1 MKLTTILSTT
11 ALISLA
17 LAEDLQWCGPSQFY
31 PSKYTCFGT
40 LLCPKT
46 TSGEAYIACGLA
58 CYDAGTYYCDAATQ
72 LQLIT
77 PDSAVQY
84 CGSAPYRP
92 GGVSSEQERRHV
104 QS

>member
-1 MKLTTILSTT
+1 MKLTVLLSSIAIL
-11 ALISLA
+11 LPLA
-17 LAEDLQWCGPSQFY
+17 FAEDLQWCGTAQFY

-46 TSGEAYIACGLA
+46 SWGEAYIACGSA
-58 CYDAGTYYCDAATQ
+58 CYDAGTYYCDANTQ

-92 GGVSSEQERRHV
+92 GEVRFHSD
-104 QS
+104 